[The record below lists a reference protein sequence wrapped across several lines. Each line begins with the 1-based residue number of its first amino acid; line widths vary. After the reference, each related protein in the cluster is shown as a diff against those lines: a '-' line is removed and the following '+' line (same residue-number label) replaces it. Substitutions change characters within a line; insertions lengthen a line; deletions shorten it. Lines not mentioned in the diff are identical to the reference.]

1 MSLTATMAGLL
12 RVLRSEVPDYVASG
26 VVDLSSGMLLAV
38 DTVDPQ
44 PPEVLDVLAD
54 ATADL
59 FRGRRM
65 VQIERMWRHR
75 RADPGAVPPSEEV
88 LMRNGHL
95 LHLFIRSQADDLVVA
110 VVCRSTANLGLLL
123 SVSRQA
129 VRDLLPG

>member
-1 MSLTATMAGLL
+1 MSLTTTMAGLM

-44 PPEVLDVLAD
+44 PPEVLDVLAE
-54 ATADL
+54 AAADL
-59 FRGRRM
+59 FRGRRV

-75 RADPGAVPPSEEV
+75 RADLEAVPPSEEV
-88 LMRNGHL
+88 LMRNGHV

-110 VVCRSTANLGLLL
+110 VVCRSTANVGLLL
-123 SVSRQA
+123 SVSREA